1 LAFDA
6 SSRYSLRVWSLVG
19 LVLAAVVAAASFL
32 RSRAPGG
39 FFDREVYAMSA
50 AAHRRYT
57 FVSLAFALYF
67 AVTYARHFD
76 AAGIAGLALYAVIAV
91 FYCASFLQGASDE

>member
-1 LAFDA
+1 M
-6 SSRYSLRVWSLVG
+6 WSLVG
-19 LVLAAVVAAASFL
+19 LGLALAVGAAAWR

-39 FFDREVYAMSA
+39 FFDREVYAMNA
-50 AAHRRYT
+50 ATHRRYT

-67 AVTYARHFD
+67 AVTYARGFE

-91 FYCASFLQGASDE
+91 FYAASFLQGASDE